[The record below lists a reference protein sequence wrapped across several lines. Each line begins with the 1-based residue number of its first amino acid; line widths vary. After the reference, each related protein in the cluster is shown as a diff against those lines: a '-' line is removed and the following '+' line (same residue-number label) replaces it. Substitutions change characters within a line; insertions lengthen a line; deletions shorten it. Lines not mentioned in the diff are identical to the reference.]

1 MILSGQRTQLSI
13 VVLIVALAGLP
24 GDAAWAGVIP
34 VTGVPVPELA
44 DFDQEMLDLM
54 ELHDLEGGVLAVS
67 VNGCVVYQ
75 RGFGWRERS
84 PETIPLPENTPMR
97 LASVEKPL
105 TAATIRHLANLGY
118 FSLGDYVFDLE
129 QPFGG
134 ILQIQPWQ
142 SLGDDRLNNITINHL
157 LRHTGGWDAE
167 FINFDPQFKAIEI
180 ANAMEGVS
188 SPPGRENTVR
198 YMLSQPLQ
206 FPPGVP
212 HPPCD
217 EDADGV
223 CLREPTPCV
232 CNTYSNFGYMVL
244 GLIVEHFVGPPH
256 VDAIRHL
263 TLTPQMWVPATEL
276 FTGRTF
282 SADQSPREP
291 RYRCPGCRDCVN
303 VFNPGGS
310 GVSCPYGGWDHESMT
325 GHGNLVASAAPLLTF
340 LDIYVVGG
348 PDIGMLQSGTSGNW
362 GHTGALTGT
371 STIASQRHDG
381 VNIVVLFNQRM
392 PNDDPD
398 LAATVAAAIYDLIGD
413 PPTVTWPT
421 LCVDGSWVDF
431 DATESG
437 YGGFN
442 DPFHT
447 METALASTAPGVKL
461 RLMPGTSNWTGTLS
475 TRMRIDAPFGLA
487 TIGQ

>member
-1 MILSGQRTQLSI
+1 MILSEQRTQLSV
-13 VVLIVALAGLP
+13 VVLVVALAGLP
-24 GDAAWAGVIP
+24 GGAARAGVLP

-44 DFDQEMLDLM
+44 DFDQEMLEFM
-54 ELHDLEGGVLAVS
+54 ELYDLEGGVLAVS

-84 PETIPLPENTPMR
+84 PLPENTPMR

-118 FSLGDYVFDLE
+118 FSLGDYVFDLD

-142 SLGDDRLNNITINHL
+142 SLGDSRLNDITINHL
-157 LRHTGGWDAE
+157 LRHRGGWDAE
-167 FINFDPQFKAIEI
+167 FIGFDPQFRAIDI

-256 VDAIRHL
+256 VDAIRQL
-263 TLTPQMWVPATEL
+263 TLTPEMWVPATEIL
-276 FTGRTF
+276 WGRTF
-282 SADQSPREP
+282 AVDQSPREP
-291 RYRCPGCRDCVN
+291 RYRCPDCRNTRN
-303 VFNPGGS
+303 VYDPAGPL
-310 GVSCPYGGWDHESMT
+310 VPWPYGGWDHESFA

-340 LDIYVVGG
+340 MDNYAVGG
-348 PDIGMLQSGTSGNW
+348 GSIGTVLTAPTDGR
-362 GHTGALTGT
+362 HTGAIDGT
-371 STIASQRHDG
+371 STVAQQRADG
-381 VNIVVLFNQRM
+381 VNVVVLFNQRM
-392 PNDDPD
+392 PGDDPD
-398 LAATVAAAIYDLIGD
+398 LAREMATAIYDLIGD

-431 DATESG
+431 SASESG

-447 METALASTAPGVKL
+447 MEIALASTAPGVKL
-461 RLMPGTSNWTGTLS
+461 RVMPGTSNWTGTLS